1 MGQVRLGEMNRLKV
15 IKMLDFGVY
24 LQASLDE
31 ILVPTRYVPEDIQ
44 IGDYLDVFVYR
55 DSEDRIIATTLKPF
69 LELGGF
75 ANLEVVDVNRYG
87 VFMDWGLPKNLF
99 VPFSEQ
105 NGRMVVGNKYV
116 VTCYIDNET
125 DRIIGTARIE
135 RHLDPITDRLTVNQK
150 VSIIP
155 FKYTDL
161 GIKCIVNGRYEGMLF
176 KNSLLGKLFL
186 GNEYTAYIQT
196 IRPDGK
202 IDLNQKNTTE
212 GFDAHMKQIM
222 RALEAANGKLPYN
235 DKTSSELIFEVFG
248 ISKRDFKQSIGR
260 LYKADKIIIL
270 PAGIEKK

>member
-1 MGQVRLGEMNRLKV
+1 MSHVRLGEMNRLKV
-15 IKMLDFGVY
+15 IKILDFGVY

-31 ILVPTRYVPEDIQ
+31 ILVPTRYVPENTQ
-44 IGDYLDVFVYR
+44 IGDYLDVFIYT
-55 DSEDRIIATTLKPF
+55 DSEDRIIATTFRPY

-75 ANLEVVDVNRYG
+75 ASLEVVDVNRYG

-105 NGRMVVGNKYV
+105 NGRMNVGNKYV
-116 VTCYIDNET
+116 VTCYIDEET

-135 RHLDPITDRLTVNQK
+135 KYLDPNTDRLNINQK

-161 GIKCIVNGRYEGMLF
+161 GIKCIINERYEGMLF
-176 KNSLLGKLFL
+176 KNTVLGKVYL
-186 GNEYTAYIQT
+186 GTQYEAYIKD

-202 IDLNQKNTTE
+202 IDLNQKNPTE
-212 GFDAHMKQIM
+212 QFDSHMKLIIN
-222 RALEAANGKLPYN
+222 ALQNANGKLPYN
-235 DKTSSELIFEVFG
+235 DKTSPELIFEVFG

-260 LYKADKIIIL
+260 LYKANKITIL
-270 PAGIEKK
+270 PTGIELQ